1 MNCKDVQ
8 RCVHAFIDEELDP
21 KQIVEFE
28 AHLAECEHCQGSVT
42 FERWFKSELKETIGR
57 TTAPPQLSKQIRASL
72 ERAERTQRF
81 RQLLPRAGLVAAIA
95 ASVLAALLLPEWL
108 EPDLPQPM
116 AAHRPVIDYV
126 AERHARSLPI
136 EVSGPDR
143 NNVARWFRGKVD
155 FAVYPPLFRSNQ
167 VQLVGGRI
175 SHVGDRQAA
184 HLIYEHNGHPITLI
198 VFEDRP
204 DLPLGGIQQRAGN
217 QTVYLGQSRGYNVA
231 VWQNGGVSY
240 AVSSDIDR
248 NDMIQLVSLAQ

>member
-1 MNCKDVQ
+1 MNCRDVQ

-21 KQIVEFE
+21 KQIVELE
-28 AHLAECEHCQGSVT
+28 AHLAQCEHCQGSVA
-42 FERWFKSELKETIGR
+42 FERWFKSELKETIGG
-57 TTAPPQLSKQIRASL
+57 TTAPPELSGLVRASL
-72 ERAERTQRF
+72 VRAEKNQRF
-81 RQLLPRAGLVAAIA
+81 RLLIPRAGLVAAIA
-95 ASVLAALLLPEWL
+95 ASVLAALVLPGWL
-108 EPDLPQPM
+108 EPEHPQPVVDR
-116 AAHRPVIDYV
+116 RPVIDYV

-155 FAVYPPLFRSNQ
+155 FAVQPPLFGSNQ

-184 HLIYEHNGHPITLI
+184 HLIYERNGHPITLI

-204 DLPLGGIQQRAGN
+204 DIPLGGREQRAGN

-240 AVSSDIDR
+240 AVSSDIDQ